1 MSNKHKK
8 CLSIWEYNRSRNWSI
23 KQFLKRLEMFRL
35 LKTMLSER
43 RCLSINTSRNLEV
56 LLGKINSINATL
68 EEDITL
74 QSHLQ
79 LFREIFY
86 KTLDG
91 IQHIRLIRLKYLK
104 DVLNHYLTIKQ
115 WSNRW
120 PVYNL
125 VMLLFLM
132 RVALEDKP
140 YIWATISMKEKDAKF
155 SLTKMFLFQLS
166 QSSKQEQS
174 SSILK
179 LSLENIQLS
188 LKAISLKNF
197 LELLFKPQIQ
207 KVLYMILQ
215 IFSVRSIRMEI
226 KLLKLLLQICLH

>member
-1 MSNKHKK
+1 
-8 CLSIWEYNRSRNWSI
+8 
-23 KQFLKRLEMFRL
+23 MFRL

-91 IQHIRLIRLKYLK
+91 IQHIHLIRLKYLK

-115 WSNRW
+115 WSNSW

-140 YIWATISMKEKDAKF
+140 YIWAIISMKEKDAKF

-166 QSSKQEQS
+166 QSSKQKQS